1 MHPLISRALRSRIAL
16 ITALSLISSL
26 TTWSAP
32 ILKVSENQ
40 RFLVKTDGTPFFYLA
55 DTAWELLHRLNREDA
70 EKYLRR
76 RAEQGFTVIQTVVLA
91 ELDGL
96 ETPNAY
102 GEVPL
107 RNNDPTQP
115 NERYFEHVD
124 WIVKKAEELGLTIGM
139 LPSWGDKWMKARWGI
154 GPEIF
159 TPENAA
165 IYGEWLGRRY
175 ANGAIIWIVGG
186 DRPIENDT
194 HRAIIT
200 RMAQGLRKGDGGSHL
215 ITFHPPG
222 GRSSA
227 EWFHDAPWLG

>member
-175 ANGAIIWIVGG
+175 AKGAIIWIVGG